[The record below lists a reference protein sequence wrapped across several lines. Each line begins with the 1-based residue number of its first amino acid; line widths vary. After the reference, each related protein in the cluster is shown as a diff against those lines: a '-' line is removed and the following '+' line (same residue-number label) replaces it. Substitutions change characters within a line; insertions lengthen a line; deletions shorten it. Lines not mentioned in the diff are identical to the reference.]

1 MAVLGRTKKE
11 VLSEFRTTEILE
23 SARRVFAAKGFH
35 QATVDEI
42 AEVAGVAKGTL
53 YLYYPSKRAIYW
65 AALKHGIEALYDE
78 LGRRLAAAES
88 PQEKV
93 LAFIA
98 IKMMYFEQHRDFFKI
113 YLSEFGNALSHPAQV
128 NRQFQSLYVKQAQLL
143 EPVLVDAAEKGLIRD
158 IRPGVLALAVSD
170 LTRGMIIQRLLGWSK
185 GDVKDDIEF
194 VFDLVWKGIGL

>member
-1 MAVLGRTKKE
+1 MAILGKTKKD

-65 AALKHGIEALYDE
+65 DALKHGIGALHDE
-78 LGRRLAAAES
+78 LAKRLAES
-88 PQEKV
+88 DSPPEKV
-93 LAFIA
+93 RAFIA
-98 IKMMYFEQHRDFFKI
+98 IKMRYFEQHRDFFKI
-113 YLSEFGNALSHPAQV
+113 YFSEFGNALTHPAQV
-128 NRQFQSLYVKQAQLL
+128 HRQFQNLYVKQAQLL
-143 EPVLVDAAEKGLIRD
+143 ESVLADAAKEGLIRD

-185 GDVKDDIEF
+185 GGVDEDIEF